1 MSEILYIDTSE
12 VRDGARGA
20 KRAIEGLVNFVEA
33 NEPRLI
39 AYNVY
44 FSEDGTRMTVVTLH
58 PDSASL
64 EYHMEVA
71 GPRFA
76 RFAELLTLSSI
87 QIYGDP
93 SEKVLTQAHEKARL
107 LGCGIVAVEPL
118 HAGFARVAETA
129 GPGRPHGGV
138 ASA

>member
-1 MSEILYIDTSE
+1 
-12 VRDGARGA
+12 
-20 KRAIEGLVNFVEA
+20 
-33 NEPRLI
+33 
-39 AYNVY
+39 
-44 FSEDGTRMTVVTLH
+44 MTVVTLH

-71 GPRFA
+71 GPRFR
-76 RFAELLTLSSI
+76 RFVELLTLSSI

-129 GPGRPHGGV
+129 GQGRPHGGV
-138 ASA
+138 ASAYRRTLWFSREAPAFAPGDRRRAQRCR